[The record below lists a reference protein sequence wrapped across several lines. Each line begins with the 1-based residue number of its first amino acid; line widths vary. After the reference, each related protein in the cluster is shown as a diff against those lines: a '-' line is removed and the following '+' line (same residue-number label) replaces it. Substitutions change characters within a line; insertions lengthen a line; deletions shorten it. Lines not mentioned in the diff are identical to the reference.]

1 MKISE
6 KIIPFSELTEEKARS
21 GCFVTG
27 MPNDVYH
34 SYAGV
39 SKSGLDLINRSPA
52 HYRYGTKREPTSSM
66 VLGSAIHAAILEPDW
81 FKMKYV
87 LLKDVN
93 DRRKAEYK
101 AAVSVHGAEL
111 VLIAGDADRV
121 SGMQEVVYAN
131 SECRDLLTPLSE
143 YATELSAFIECP
155 ETGVLM
161 RCRYDFLAYQKGYT
175 VDLKSSRSSAPN
187 EFSKSV
193 YNYRYH
199 VQDAMYSDIYKLIT
213 GKNIDFK
220 FLVVES
226 DAPHVPMI
234 YTLTDETKSIGF
246 AEYRRNIETY
256 AECIK
261 NNEWPGYGETVQEL
275 SLPSWAI
282 NQYENELEITF
293 DE

>member
-1 MKISE
+1 MQISK
-6 KIIPFSELTEEKARS
+6 KIIPFSELTEEKARE

-27 MPNDVYH
+27 MPNDAYH

-66 VLGSAIHAAILEPDW
+66 VLGSAIHAAILEPDL
-81 FKMKYV
+81 FEMEYV
-87 LLKDVN
+87 LLKDVH
-93 DRRKAEYK
+93 DRRKSEYK
-101 AAVSVHGAEL
+101 AAVEVHGVDR

-121 SGMQEVVYAN
+121 AGMGEVVYSN
-131 SECRDLLTPLSE
+131 KECKALLSQGGFF
-143 YATELSAFIECP
+143 ELSAFIECP

-161 RCRYDFLAYQKGYT
+161 RCRYDLMTVFGYT
-175 VDLKSSRSSAPN
+175 VDLKSSRSSAPT

-226 DAPHVPMI
+226 DAPHIPMI